1 MKKLLFLALLAFT
14 SCSKDDDSQ
23 SYLRANFAGQD
34 LVKSATKIEKKYNH
48 TKDELEVW
56 FYTGDS
62 SAIIYHCFLS
72 PNVCAVVNADLRV
85 KYKKYSTYEYTTGRL
100 TKENNKVSGTLY
112 TNKFGG
118 AIEFKNYQ
126 L

>member
-1 MKKLLFLALLAFT
+1 MKKLLFLALLVFV

-34 LVKSATKIEKKYNH
+34 LVKSATKIEKKYDP
-48 TKDELEVW
+48 TKGQLQLS
-56 FYTGDS
+56 FYTSDS
-62 SAIIYHCFLS
+62 IAILYDYYFQ
-72 PNVCAVVNADLRV
+72 PNAGAVYYVDLRV
-85 KYKKYSTYEYTTGRL
+85 NRRKYSLYEYATGKL
-100 TKENNKVSGTLY
+100 TKDNNKVSGTLY

-118 AIEFKNYQ
+118 AIEFKNYK

>member
-1 MKKLLFLALLAFT
+1 MKKLLFLALLAFV

-23 SYLRANFAGQD
+23 SYLRANFAGTD
-34 LVKSATKIEKKYNH
+34 LVKLATKIEKKYDPVRNQFQIF
-48 TKDELEVW
+48 
-56 FYTGDS
+56 FYESDS
-62 SAIIYHCFLS
+62 VVILYDYYFQTNAG
-72 PNVCAVVNADLRV
+72 AVYYVDFRVNRR
-85 KYKKYSTYEYTTGRL
+85 KYFIYEYTTGKL
-100 TKENNKVSGTLY
+100 TKESNKVSGTLY

>member
-1 MKKLLFLALLAFT
+1 MKKLLFLALLAFV

-23 SYLRANFAGQD
+23 SYLRANFAGND
-34 LVKSATKIEKKYNH
+34 LVKSATKIEKKYDPVKNQFQIF
-48 TKDELEVW
+48 
-56 FYTGDS
+56 FYESDS
-62 SAIIYHCFLS
+62 IAILYDYYFQ
-72 PNVCAVVNADLRV
+72 PNVGSIYYVDLRV
-85 KYKKYSTYEYTTGRL
+85 KYKKYSLYEYTTGKL